1 MSLARGYRREIEGL
15 PMRGGGIKDRIKNT
29 ALSVGGKLLKIGSKT
44 LSKKLTKLTKKD
56 SDNPVAQV
64 AGTVMDT
71 SDKPVTVVNKDA
83 QPVAIQKPAPALPP
97 PPEPNMTKAPEVNLV
112 TAKAKAESA
121 QKTDTIQVQK
131 YISGTAKRRAKRRMG
146 GNLGNTGVK
155 RRRKVISLFIN
166 Q

>member
-1 MSLARGYRREIEGL
+1 
-15 PMRGGGIKDRIKNT
+15 MRDGAIKDRKNT
-29 ALSVGGKLLKIGSKT
+29 ALSVGGKLLNTGSNT
-44 LSKKLTKLTKKD
+44 LAKKLKD

-64 AGTVMDT
+64 GDTVMDT
-71 SDKPVTVVNKDA
+71 SEKPVIVVNKDK

-97 PPEPNMTKAPEVNLV
+97 PPEQNMTKAPQVNPV
-112 TAKAKAESA
+112 TAKVKDESA

-131 YISGTAKRRAKRRMG
+131 YMNGTAKRRVKRRRG

-155 RRRKVISLFIN
+155 RRRKVTSLFIN

>member
-44 LSKKLTKLTKKD
+44 LAKKLKD
-56 SDNPVAQV
+56 SDNPVSQV
-64 AGTVMDT
+64 VCTLMDT

-83 QPVAIQKPAPALPP
+83 QPVAIQKPDLPP
-97 PPEPNMTKAPEVNLV
+97 PPEPNMTKAIEVNPV
-112 TAKAKAESA
+112 TAKVKAESA

-131 YISGTAKRRAKRRMG
+131 YMNGTAKKRVKRCRG
-146 GNLGNTGVK
+146 GHLGNTGVK
-155 RRRKVISLFIN
+155 RRRKVTSLFIN

>member
-15 PMRGGGIKDRIKNT
+15 PMRGGGIKDKIKNT

-44 LSKKLTKLTKKD
+44 LAKKLKD

-64 AGTVMDT
+64 ASTVMDT
-71 SDKPVTVVNKDA
+71 SDKPVIVVNKDA
-83 QPVAIQKPAPALPP
+83 HPVAIQKPAPALPP
-97 PPEPNMTKAPEVNLV
+97 PPEPKITKAPEVNPV
-112 TAKAKAESA
+112 TAKAKSA

-131 YISGTAKRRAKRRMG
+131 YMNGTAKRRVKRRREG
-146 GNLGNTGVK
+146 HLGNTGVK
-155 RRRKVISLFIN
+155 RRRKVTSLFIN

>member
-15 PMRGGGIKDRIKNT
+15 PMRGGAIKDRKNT
-29 ALSVGGKLLKIGSKT
+29 ALSVGGKLLNIGSNT
-44 LSKKLTKLTKKD
+44 LAKKLKD

-64 AGTVMDT
+64 GDTVMDT
-71 SDKPVTVVNKDA
+71 SDKPMIVVNNDK

-97 PPEPNMTKAPEVNLV
+97 PPEQNMTKAPQVNPV
-112 TAKAKAESA
+112 TAKVKDESA

-131 YISGTAKRRAKRRMG
+131 YMNGTAKRRVKRRRG

-155 RRRKVISLFIN
+155 RRRKVTSLFIN

>member
-44 LSKKLTKLTKKD
+44 LAKKLKD

-64 AGTVMDT
+64 ASTVMDT
-71 SDKPVTVVNKDA
+71 SDKPVIVVNKDA

-97 PPEPNMTKAPEVNLV
+97 PPEPNMTKAPEVNPV

-121 QKTDTIQVQK
+121 QKTDTIQDRHN
-131 YISGTAKRRAKRRMG
+131 TAKRRVKRRRG
-146 GNLGNTGVK
+146 GHLGNTGVK
-155 RRRKVISLFIN
+155 RRRKVTSLFIN

>member
-15 PMRGGGIKDRIKNT
+15 PMRGGGIKDKIKNT

-44 LSKKLTKLTKKD
+44 LAKKLKD

-64 AGTVMDT
+64 ASTVMDT
-71 SDKPVTVVNKDA
+71 SDKPVIVVNKDV
-83 QPVAIQKPAPALPP
+83 QPVAIQKPAAALPP
-97 PPEPNMTKAPEVNLV
+97 PPEPNMTKAPEVNPV
-112 TAKAKAESA
+112 TAKVKAESA
-121 QKTDTIQVQK
+121 QKTDTIPSSEIYEWSSQK
-131 YISGTAKRRAKRRMG
+131 EDKRRRG

-155 RRRKVISLFIN
+155 RRRKVTSLFIN

>member
-1 MSLARGYRREIEGL
+1 MSLARGYRTEIEGL
-15 PMRGGGIKDRIKNT
+15 PMRGGAIKDRKNT
-29 ALSVGGKLLKIGSKT
+29 ALSVGGKLLNIGSNT
-44 LSKKLTKLTKKD
+44 LAKKLKD

-64 AGTVMDT
+64 DDTVMDT
-71 SDKPVTVVNKDA
+71 SDKPVIVVNNDK

-97 PPEPNMTKAPEVNLV
+97 PPEQNMTKPPPQVNPV
-112 TAKAKAESA
+112 TAKVKDESA

-131 YISGTAKRRAKRRMG
+131 YMNGTAKRRVKRRRG

-155 RRRKVISLFIN
+155 RRRKVTSLFIN

>member
-15 PMRGGGIKDRIKNT
+15 PMRGGAIKDRKNT
-29 ALSVGGKLLKIGSKT
+29 ALSVGGKLLNIGSNT
-44 LSKKLTKLTKKD
+44 LAKKLKD

-64 AGTVMDT
+64 ANTVMDT
-71 SDKPVTVVNKDA
+71 SDKPVIVVNKDK

-97 PPEPNMTKAPEVNLV
+97 PPEQNMTKAPQVNPV
-112 TAKAKAESA
+112 TAKVKDESA

-131 YISGTAKRRAKRRMG
+131 YMNGTAKRRVKRRRG

-155 RRRKVISLFIN
+155 RRRKVTSSLFIN

>member
-29 ALSVGGKLLKIGSKT
+29 VLLVGGKLLKIGSKT
-44 LSKKLTKLTKKD
+44 LAKKLKD
-56 SDNPVAQV
+56 SDNPVSQV

-83 QPVAIQKPAPALPP
+83 QLVVIQKAATALAP
-97 PPEPNMTKAPEVNLV
+97 PPEPNMTKAPEGKSSNCSEDRHN
-112 TAKAKAESA
+112 TSSEIYEWYS
-121 QKTDTIQVQK
+121 QKRV
-131 YISGTAKRRAKRRMG
+131 KRHREG
-146 GNLGNTGVK
+146 HLGNTGVK
-155 RRRKVISLFIN
+155 RRRKVTSLFIN